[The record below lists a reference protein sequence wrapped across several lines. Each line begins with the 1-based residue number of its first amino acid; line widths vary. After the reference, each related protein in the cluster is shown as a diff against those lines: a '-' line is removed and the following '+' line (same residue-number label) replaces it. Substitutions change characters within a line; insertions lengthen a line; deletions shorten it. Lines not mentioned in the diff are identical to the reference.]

1 MVVMALTMASRS
13 LAADPTGAI
22 TLRAHPEAPLDY
34 AWVLI
39 CAFLVFF
46 MQAGFAMVEAGFCR
60 SKNAVNLMRKNL
72 MDFVMDSLVFFA
84 TGYAIMMGKDW
95 DGTPAYPEFTL

>member
-1 MVVMALTMASRS
+1 
-13 LAADPTGAI
+13 
-22 TLRAHPEAPLDY
+22 
-34 AWVLI
+34 
-39 CAFLVFF
+39 
-46 MQAGFAMVEAGFCR
+46 MVEAGFCR

-72 MDFVMDSLVFFA
+72 MDFVMESLVFFA